1 MEIPGRVFPIQSPSV
16 FQSNGRTFVGRVLTL
31 VLAAAIAAVPSASAS
46 DVSGNWSGSVTLSIG
61 VTLPADLQLK
71 DDGYRVTGTA
81 QIFEP
86 SHSLSIQDAK
96 HEGNTLTF
104 RVPIPS
110 GEMGG
115 SVELAQFQLTLDG
128 DILHGSLGDSKD
140 TLQGSVLLRLVKPS
154 VSERLSP
161 YLFVWASTTDLQKTD
176 FLAVV
181 DALPQSKQY
190 GHIVASL
197 PVDVQRGGAHH
208 TEHQMTPAG
217 TLFANLFM
225 AGRTYLF
232 DLHQPLTPRILSS
245 FDNFGSL
252 SHPHSFVRE
261 PNGNIL
267 VTFQQS
273 GEHNAAPG
281 GLVELNPDGKLL
293 RTSSAQDPNYH
304 GFLRPYSLA
313 IVPRLDRVI
322 TTCSDMEKKESTRA
336 VQVWRLSDL
345 KLLKTIELPPGPRG
359 VEGQASAEPRLL
371 ADGITVLVS
380 TFECGLYRLKG
391 LDGDSPGA
399 DLVYDFGGTRCAVPV
414 QIDSFWIQTVV
425 PNSLVVIDIAEPSKP
440 KEISRLALG
449 QWDWPHWMSIEPQG
463 RRFVLTGYG
472 GLSDRVVL
480 GSIDTQGN
488 LVLDDRFGER
498 DSGEPGLRLDK
509 ARPHGAV
516 FSIP

>member
-1 MEIPGRVFPIQSPSV
+1 MRIPGRVFPTQSPSV
-16 FQSNGRTFVGRVLTL
+16 LQLHGRTFVGRVLAL
-31 VLAAAIAAVPSASAS
+31 VLAATIVGVPSASAS
-46 DVSGNWSGSVTLSIG
+46 DVSGHWSGSVTLSIG

-81 QIFEP
+81 QIFDP
-86 SHSLSIQDAK
+86 SPLLSIQDAK

-115 SVELAQFQLTLDG
+115 SVTLAQFQLTLDG
-128 DILHGSLGDSKD
+128 EILHGNVRDSMD
-140 TLQGSVLLRLVKPS
+140 TLQGSVFLRLVKPS
-154 VSERLSP
+154 VSEKLSP

-181 DALPQSKQY
+181 DVLPQSKQY

-197 PVDVQRGGAHH
+197 PVDVRHGGAHH

-217 TLFANLFM
+217 TLFANLFTV
-225 AGRTYLF
+225 GRTYLF
-232 DLHQPLTPRILSS
+232 DLHQPLAPRILTS

-252 SHPHSFVRE
+252 SSPHSFVRE

-281 GLVELNPDGKLL
+281 GLVELSPDGKLL

-322 TTCSDMEKKESTRA
+322 TTCSDMEQKESTRA
-336 VQVWRLSDL
+336 VQIWRLSDL

-399 DLVYDFGGTRCAVPV
+399 DLVYDFGGARCAVPV
-414 QIDSFWIQTVV
+414 QIDSFWIQTVAL
-425 PNSLVVIDIAEPSKP
+425 NSLVVLDIADPSKP
-440 KEISRLALG
+440 KEISRIALG

-488 LVLDDRFGER
+488 LVLDDRFGEH